1 MVHDGSD
8 TDWLVR
14 PFAAIRAKNDFAAD
28 VISPPYDVI
37 GLDQARQVVKDNP
50 KSFLRVSRAEVDF
63 ADDVDAYSKVVY
75 AKAAENYSS
84 LLEKGI
90 LIAEREPSYYVWRM
104 LKGEKTFTG
113 IAGGFSVDA
122 YQDGLVKKHEL
133 TRPKKEQ
140 DRAKHIEVLGAQT
153 GPVMLAHRRNDRI
166 ENIVAQV
173 VKTKTIVEV
182 GDSEGVTH
190 KVWKVSEE
198 HLIQQIS
205 STFRELSV
213 LYIADGHHRSA
224 AAAIV
229 AKASCKSAKNRS
241 KKCFLGVAF
250 PFNQLQILP
259 YNRVVCDLNGYTPR
273 IFLKKASKYF
283 FITSKQQPVLPKKPK
298 TFGFYVAN
306 SWYEFSLKPQI
317 NLGSDKED
325 NLDVNILSKY
335 LLNPILDIHDI
346 RNDDRIDFVGGT
358 RGAVGLTKR
367 VDSGEMACGFSLFPT
382 KIEDLIAVADANRI
396 MPPKSTWFEPKL
408 VDGLLSL
415 ATAYNE

>member
-1 MVHDGSD
+1 M
-8 TDWLVR
+8 DWLVR
-14 PFAAIRAKNDFAAD
+14 PFAAIRVKNEFAAE

-37 GLDQARQVVKDNP
+37 ALEQARQVVKDNP
-50 KSFLRVSRAEVDF
+50 RSFLRVSRAEVDF
-63 ADDVDAYSKVVY
+63 ADDVDVYSKVVY
-75 AKAAENYSS
+75 AKAAENYSY

-90 LIAEREPSYYVWRM
+90 LIAEPEPSYYVWRM
-104 LKGEKTFTG
+104 LKEEKTFTG

-166 ENIVAQV
+166 ENIVSQV

-190 KVWKVSEE
+190 MVWRVSEE

-205 STFRELSV
+205 SAFRELSV

-224 AAAIV
+224 AAAAV
-229 AKASCKSAKNRS
+229 AKASCKPAKKPS
-241 KKCFLGVAF
+241 KKCFLGVAI
-250 PFNQLQILP
+250 PFNQLEILP
-259 YNRVVCDLNGYTPR
+259 YNRVVCDLNGHTLR
-273 IFLKKASKYF
+273 IFLKKAGKYF
-283 FITSKQQPVLPKKPK
+283 FITSKQQPVLPQKPK
-298 TFGFYVAN
+298 TFGFYAAN
-306 SWYEFSLKPQI
+306 SWYEFSLKPKI
-317 NLGSDKED
+317 NIGSNQED
-325 NLDVNILSKY
+325 NLDVSILSKY
-335 LLNPILDIHDI
+335 LLNPILDINDI

-358 RGAVGLTKR
+358 KGAVDIMRR

-382 KIEDLIAVADANRI
+382 NVEDLIAIADANRI

-415 ATAYNE
+415 VTANNE